1 MKMYE
6 DRAAEKITERNF
18 SMLSTKYQNEQA
30 ELAETIQTL
39 QERLAKS
46 EQQNSDAEKW
56 IALIKQ
62 YSNPA
67 ELTAPLLNTLIEKI
81 LIHEA
86 VKSEDGSR
94 EQEVEIFYRFIGK
107 IE

>member
-1 MKMYE
+1 M
-6 DRAAEKITERNF
+6 
-18 SMLSTKYQNEQA
+18 
-30 ELAETIQTL
+30 
-39 QERLAKS
+39 AKS
-46 EQQNSDAEKW
+46 ESDIFTPRTGQVIQAENGTQYFVCGNNR
-56 IALIKQ
+56 IKISEQ
-62 YSNPA
+62 YVNPT
-67 ELTAPLLNTLIEKI
+67 ELTAELLNTLIEKI

>member
-30 ELAETIQTL
+30 DLSEKIQTL
-39 QERLAKS
+39 QEQLAKS
-46 EQQNSDAEKW
+46 EQENSDAEKW

-62 YSNPA
+62 YANPT
-67 ELTAPLLNTLIEKI
+67 ELTAPLLNTLIEKS
-81 LIHEA
+81 L
-86 VKSEDGSR
+86 SMTLLQTQTGNGSR
-94 EQEVEIFYRFIGK
+94 K
-107 IE
+107 